1 MKASDYIV
9 NKLITYGVKDTFGVP
24 GGVILKLLYAM
35 DENPDITPHLMTC
48 EQSAGFAACGY
59 AQASGKLG
67 IAYATRG
74 PGITNMV
81 TCMAEAYQ
89 ESLPVLFFTA
99 HGKRIQSD
107 TRFENNQELEITKMV
122 SDITKYAIS
131 IDDIHSLCYE
141 MEKACSIALSG
152 RKGPVLID
160 FSSSLYDEEIIDNA
174 EHYEACN
181 IIDKAD
187 CAVVANRIKKSMAEA
202 ERPVLLIGDGIRNA
216 VSEDVL
222 ERFASN
228 MAIPIISSRGAQ
240 DILMQSEHYYG
251 YIGSHGTRYS
261 NFILSKTDL
270 IVVLGN
276 RLAFPLKSESYEP
289 VIKRAKMIRLDIDD
303 KEFTRKISN
312 AENYNIDAK
321 NFIEYIVNQ
330 NIRMTA
336 EQNWIETCDLLKR
349 ELEDYDRPLPVKK
362 LIDILESRKDE
373 EKVIVSDVG
382 NNEFY
387 VSRAVEA
394 VHPKG
399 MLLCSKSYGT
409 LGVALGRTIGA
420 YYATHKPVICIMG
433 DQGFQYNTQDLYYIA
448 THQLP
453 IQIVILNN
461 RSSGMISDHEKQIFG
476 DKLVHVNETCDY
488 FVPNIASVSKTYG
501 FDYGDNLQD
510 ICKNNKV
517 NWIYEIMYSGNL
529 SLEPNLPKGNE
540 CQNMSPLLEDDKYKF
555 LDEL

>member
-1 MKASDYIV
+1 MRTSEYIV
-9 NKLITYGVKDTFGVP
+9 KKIIEYGTSDAFGVP

-67 IAYATRG
+67 VAYATRG

-81 TCMAEAYQ
+81 TCIAEAYQ
-89 ESLPVLFFTA
+89 ESLPVLFVTA

-107 TRFENNQELEITKMV
+107 TRFENNQELEIAKMV

-160 FSSSLYDEEIIDNA
+160 FSSSLYEEEIIENA
-174 EHYEACN
+174 EHYEVSN
-181 IIDKAD
+181 INKAD
-187 CAVVANRIKKSMAEA
+187 YAVVVHRIKKSIAEA
-202 ERPVLLIGDGIRNA
+202 KRPVLLIGDGIRNV
-216 VSEDVL
+216 VSEDIL
-222 ERFASN
+222 MKFASN
-228 MAIPIISSRGAQ
+228 MGIPIISSRGAQ
-240 DILMQSEHYYG
+240 DILMQSEYYYG

-270 IVVLGN
+270 IIVLGN

-289 VIKRAKMIRLDIDD
+289 VIKRAKMIRLDIDN

-321 NFIEYIVNQ
+321 DFIEYVVNQ
-330 NIRMTA
+330 NIRMVA
-336 EQNWIETCDLLKR
+336 EKAWIETCDILKR

-362 LIDILESRKDE
+362 IVDFLESRKDE

-409 LGVALGRTIGA
+409 LGVALGRAIGA

-433 DQGFQYNTQDLYYIA
+433 DQGFQYNTQDLYYIT
-448 THQLP
+448 THQLA

-476 DKLVHVNETCDY
+476 DKLVHVNESCGY
-488 FVPNIASVSKTYG
+488 FVPNIASVSETYG
-501 FDYGDNLQD
+501 FDYVDNLED

-517 NWIYEIMYSGNL
+517 NWIYEITYSGNL